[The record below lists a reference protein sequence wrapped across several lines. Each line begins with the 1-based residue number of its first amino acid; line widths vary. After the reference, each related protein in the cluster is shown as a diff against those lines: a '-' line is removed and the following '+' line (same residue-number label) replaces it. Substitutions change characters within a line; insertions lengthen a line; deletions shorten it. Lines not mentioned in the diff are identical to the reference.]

1 MATPWRCNLSL
12 LSHKT
17 QMKGLILV
25 GFLLAGAR
33 HPAAQAVRPR
43 ENNFSRAVPWT
54 TLAFQEARDSNLH
67 RPMLSRALAILHDCT
82 YDAWAAYDEKAVG
95 TQIGGALRRPPE
107 ERTEANKERAISYAA
122 YRALT
127 DLFPADTESVY
138 KPLTRKFGYDPDN
151 NSMDIETPEGIGNV
165 ACAAVLEFRH
175 HDKSNQLGDLAPN
188 ENRDFAHGPY
198 SDWTNF
204 HPSNRP
210 LPIPVEGPIPAPGSV
225 LDPSHWQPLSYV
237 DSRGNFVSQM
247 FTTAHWCFVTPF
259 ALNPS
264 SSSQSPTECPY
275 TEQFRSLLAP
285 GPAKFGD
292 PEYEAQ
298 AKDLVDLAAH
308 LTDRQKILAE
318 YWTVAPEASRSTH
331 ANTSSDWHRDIITR
345 WFDFADFIAERD
357 HLSLDDQIK
366 LNFALSNALMD
377 AEIAV
382 WDAKRS
388 YNSVRPITAI
398 TFLYNGKK
406 VKSWSGPGKGRVQGF
421 VHTNPSLE
429 ESAIDG
435 SQWFPYQPSTS
446 PTPPSPDFVSEES
459 ATSAAAARIFQLF
472 TGSDR
477 FDYSVIIPQGS
488 SRIEPGVTPKGEI
501 TLHWNTFSEA
511 ADEAGMATRYAG
523 IHFRR
528 SDLAGRAL
536 GRAVADLAW
545 AKAGSYFHGTAH
557 RSADSW
563 RN

>member
-1 MATPWRCNLSL
+1 MNRGATKPVIPGALLTFLCFLSNYA
-12 LSHKT
+12 T
-17 QMKGLILV
+17 
-25 GFLLAGAR
+25 LASNAAELWQHVAVRSAR
-33 HPAAQAVRPR
+33 H
-43 ENNFSRAVPWT
+43 
-54 TLAFQEARDSNLH
+54 SNLAP
-67 RPMLSRALAILHDCT
+67 PMVSRALAVLHTCT
-82 YDAWAAYDEKAVG
+82 YGAWAAYDDKAVG
-95 TQIGGALRRPPE
+95 TQLGGALRRPPD

-127 DLFPADTESVY
+127 DLFPRDTESVY
-138 KPLTRKFGYDPDN
+138 KPLMRKFGYDPDN

-275 TEQFRSLLAP
+275 TEHFRSLLAP

-331 ANTSSDWHRDIITR
+331 ANTSSDWHRDIMARHTAPLTPGATEIFGTHCR
-345 WFDFADFIAERD
+345 ASGRLTQYAICG
-357 HLSLDDQIK
+357 K
-366 LNFALSNALMD
+366 LKVHTVCFAL
-377 AEIAV
+377 
-382 WDAKRS
+382 RG
-388 YNSVRPITAI
+388 SVRREI
-398 TFLYNGKK
+398 
-406 VKSWSGPGKGRVQGF
+406 RR
-421 VHTNPSLE
+421 
-429 ESAIDG
+429 ID
-435 SQWFPYQPSTS
+435 P
-446 PTPPSPDFVSEES
+446 
-459 ATSAAAARIFQLF
+459 
-472 TGSDR
+472 
-477 FDYSVIIPQGS
+477 
-488 SRIEPGVTPKGEI
+488 
-501 TLHWNTFSEA
+501 
-511 ADEAGMATRYAG
+511 AGATRLEPAPAKDKKPNG
-523 IHFRR
+523 PKV
-528 SDLAGRAL
+528 RAEFL
-536 GRAVADLAW
+536 HHRA
-545 AKAGSYFHGTAH
+545 H
-557 RSADSW
+557 
-563 RN
+563 